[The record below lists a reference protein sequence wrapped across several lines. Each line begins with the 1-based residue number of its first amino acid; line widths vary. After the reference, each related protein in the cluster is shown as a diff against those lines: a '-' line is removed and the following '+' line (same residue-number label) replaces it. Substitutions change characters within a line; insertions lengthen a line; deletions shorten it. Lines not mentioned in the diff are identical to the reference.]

1 MRLILAA
8 AFAASLAADLAAPAL
23 AQTATSMA
31 GSASGAQAII
41 SNQSTSRMP
50 RQAPGAYAPGLTA
63 APDTCAVSA
72 AMGVSTPFGGVSLGS
87 AQIDEGCDIRAMTRM
102 LHGMGQPR
110 AALAM
115 LCQSPRVREAMAV
128 AGTPCP
134 EERATQAGAP
144 STPAA
149 DPFFYDSRG
158 RRYVAR
164 AFPSAEAAKRA
175 GARRADTGEWVVL
188 VP

>member
-1 MRLILAA
+1 MNSVRAGALALA
-8 AFAASLAADLAAPAL
+8 LATSASAF
-23 AQTATSMA
+23 AQTATSTA

-41 SNQSTSRMP
+41 SNQSTSRVP

-63 APDTCAVSA
+63 APDTCAVASA
-72 AMGVSTPFGGVSLGS
+72 VGVSTPFGGVSLGGVGV
-87 AQIDEGCDIRAMTRM
+87 DEGCDIRAMTRM
-102 LHGMGQPR
+102 LHGMGQQQ

-134 EERATQAGAP
+134 GPRATTASAQ
-144 STPAA
+144 A
-149 DPFFYDSRG
+149 DPYFYDRRG
-158 RRYVAR
+158 RRYVER
-164 AFPSAEAAKRA
+164 QFPDDAAAKRA

-188 VP
+188 VR